1 MSPPML
7 LLLML
12 DVWDDTMRG
21 RTVVQKCAYFL
32 SHLTDQE
39 LGFRP
44 HYYGPFSALVERHIG
59 DLCGLGF
66 LEERVT
72 RVAGGPGS
80 VGTRLRYDYIITED
94 GATVAK
100 SLYDDSIEVC
110 AVQEA
115 AQRIKSAGGHLR
127 ADPLSVAAK
136 THFVLS
142 SDKGPMTACDI
153 VEHARKLS
161 WNVDEDDV
169 SAAAEFLE
177 KLDLVE
183 RV

>member
-1 MSPPML
+1 MCGMTQC
-7 LLLML
+7 
-12 DVWDDTMRG
+12 VAVRWCRN
-21 RTVVQKCAYFL
+21 VHIFL
-32 SHLTDQE
+32 SHLTGQE

-44 HYYGPFSALVERHIG
+44 HYYGPFSALVERHVS

-72 RVAGGPGS
+72 RVSGGTGS
-80 VGTRLRYDYIITED
+80 VSTRLRYDYIVTED

-100 SLYDDSIEVC
+100 SLYDDSKEVR

-136 THFVLS
+136 THFILS
-142 SDKGPMTACDI
+142 SDEGPMAACDV
-153 VEHARKLS
+153 VEHARKLR
-161 WNVDEDDV
+161 WNIEEDDV
-169 SAAAEFLE
+169 SEAAKFLE
-177 KLDLVE
+177 TLDLVE